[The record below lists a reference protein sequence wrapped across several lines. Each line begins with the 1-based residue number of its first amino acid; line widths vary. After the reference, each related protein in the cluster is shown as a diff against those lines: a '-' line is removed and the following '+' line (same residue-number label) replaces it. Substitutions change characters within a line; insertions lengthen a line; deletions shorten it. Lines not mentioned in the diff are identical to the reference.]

1 MPTCPRC
8 NQEQDRLTDTPPG
21 APWPRVCKPCGQFL
35 WLQHDREAGLEI
47 PAGMSK
53 KRAQKSQPRYLPTER
68 QKRIAQ
74 IARSIGANVNEDDV
88 KKICEATRMELSMR
102 K

>member
-1 MPTCPRC
+1 
-8 NQEQDRLTDTPPG
+8 
-21 APWPRVCKPCGQFL
+21 
-35 WLQHDREAGLEI
+35 
-47 PAGMSK
+47 MSK